1 MFNFALKLFNASLAH
16 WINIA
21 HWIVL
26 IYWIIAHWS
35 HHFVQGRNL
44 VPSRPDIGC
53 RKVNKPCQLI
63 AGLLGT
69 RFLPRTDK
77 VSTCRKAL
85 CRPLMYTIFQ
95 AKNPQTG
102 ILLNSWYIFQYLVNF

>member
-1 MFNFALKLFNASLAH
+1 MFNFALKLFNASIAH

-21 HWIVL
+21 HWNIL

-44 VPSRPDIGC
+44 VPSRPDIGW
-53 RKVNKPCQLI
+53 RGLFTFCQSI

-69 RFLPRTDK
+69 RFLPMTKK
-77 VSTCRKAL
+77 VSA
-85 CRPLMYTIFQ
+85 
-95 AKNPQTG
+95 
-102 ILLNSWYIFQYLVNF
+102 